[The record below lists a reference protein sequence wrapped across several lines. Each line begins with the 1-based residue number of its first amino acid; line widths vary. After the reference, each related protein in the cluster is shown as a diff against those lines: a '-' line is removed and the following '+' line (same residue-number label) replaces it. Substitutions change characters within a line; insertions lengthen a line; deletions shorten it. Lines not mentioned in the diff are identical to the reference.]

1 MRRLVFAV
9 EGQNLRKAGDFSGIT
24 AGSKGYL
31 CCHFGTADY
40 DWLVAKKAA
49 VFNDRE
55 AVPLDSSMECMAPD
69 EVTDGK
75 SFKVQLVGQR
85 GTVRMTTNAVL
96 IEQVK

>member
-1 MRRLVFAV
+1 MRRLLFIV
-9 EGQNLRKAGDFSGIT
+9 EGQNLRKAGNFSGIT

-31 CCHFGTADY
+31 CCNFGTADY
-40 DWLVAKKAA
+40 DWLGAKKVA
-49 VFNDRE
+49 VFNDTE
-55 AVPLDSSMECMAPD
+55 AVALDGSMECIVPD
-69 EVTDGK
+69 GVTDGK